1 MDLLAAAASA
11 YSSAAYLRKRR
22 HRFKQFTYGAQWGDS
37 VRDHDGRWVT
47 EGEMAARN
55 GRVPMTNNMIRRLVK
70 NIVGRF
76 RSDPP
81 VRGGVPDPVSGS
93 TMWIRGVSSST
104 GCPTPE
110 PLMWRW
116 WG

>member
-1 MDLLAAAASA
+1 MEQNMDLLAAAASA

-76 RSDPP
+76 Q
-81 VRGGVPDPVSGS
+81 VGS
-93 TMWIRGVSSST
+93 PRDAEGCPMISRRPTVLMSST
-104 GCPTPE
+104 AVCS
-110 PLMWRW
+110 RSF
-116 WG
+116 